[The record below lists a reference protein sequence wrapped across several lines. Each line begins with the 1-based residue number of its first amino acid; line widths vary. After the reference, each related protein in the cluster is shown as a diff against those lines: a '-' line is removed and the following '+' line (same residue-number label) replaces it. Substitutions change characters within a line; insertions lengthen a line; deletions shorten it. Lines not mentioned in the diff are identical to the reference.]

1 MKIKC
6 AIFDFD
12 GTLFDSM
19 FIWESVGEIY
29 LRSLGKEAKASLR
42 EDVRALSLYQSACF
56 MREEYDLSLSVEQI
70 MEGINQTVENFYIHE
85 VLPKSGVMDFL
96 ERMRKVK
103 IPMCIATASER
114 YQIQAALS
122 RCGMEQYFEAIFTC
136 GEIGHGKDEPVIFQK
151 AMMHFGADR
160 STTIVFEDAIHAVKT
175 AKADGFMVA
184 AVFDDS
190 EKRQSEIRILSD
202 CYISDFENT
211 EDFWKFVS
219 GKKDVEKERE

>member
-1 MKIKC
+1 
-6 AIFDFD
+6 
-12 GTLFDSM
+12 
-19 FIWESVGEIY
+19 
-29 LRSLGKEAKASLR
+29 
-42 EDVRALSLYQSACF
+42 
-56 MREEYDLSLSVEQI
+56 
-70 MEGINQTVENFYIHE
+70 
-85 VLPKSGVMDFL
+85 MDFL
-96 ERMRKVK
+96 ERMRKAK

-136 GEIGHGKDEPVIFQK
+136 SEIGHGKDEPAIFQK
-151 AMMHFGADR
+151 AMIHFGADR

-190 EKRQSEIRILSD
+190 EKRQSEIRNLSD
-202 CYISDFENT
+202 CYISDFDNT

-219 GKKDVEKERE
+219 GKKDMEKERE

>member
-85 VLPKSGVMDFL
+85 VLPKSGVVDFL
-96 ERMRKVK
+96 ERMRKAK

-136 GEIGHGKDEPVIFQK
+136 TEIGHGKDEPAIFQK

-160 STTIVFEDAIHAVKT
+160 STTIVFEDAVHAVKT

-190 EKRQSEIRILSD
+190 EKRQSEIRNLSD

-219 GKKDVEKERE
+219 GKKDVEKERD